1 MANILSGKKIKNDE
15 ILVSLDVISLFTNVP
30 IDMAIESIDNRWE
43 YICKFTSLPH
53 DDFIKAIRF
62 VLSST
67 YFVFNGTIYKQ
78 VFGTPMGSPLSPILA
93 DLAMQ
98 DLEEYVIKNIDI
110 SFSFYYRY
118 VDDIILTAP
127 AKDINRIV
135 KSFNDYHD
143 RLQFTVERERNRCL
157 NFLDLS
163 IIVSNNT
170 IYIDWYQKETF
181 SGRVLS
187 YFSNHPLCH
196 KIAIIYNLT
205 DRCLLLSHPQFY
217 NKNIML
223 VVRTLLSNGYPLNL
237 IFNKINQRI
246 KHLVSSGVIL
256 NRHNNS
262 EDKSNENALVEEEE
276 TTKKFVVVPY
286 INRISDMV
294 VSSIKKSNK
303 VNIGYRCLNK
313 LNRIIKTHKDKNLH
327 SQNSSVVYKIN
338 CNDCDASYVGQ
349 TKRQLKTRI
358 KEHKNNINGN
368 INRFSVISEHIIKEK
383 HDFNWDKVKILD
395 HETNYHKRIISEMLH
410 IKEQKNGINL
420 NKDTELLCD
429 SYFDILE
436 NLKDIDEKQTT

>member
-1 MANILSGKKIKNDE
+1 
-15 ILVSLDVISLFTNVP
+15 
-30 IDMAIESIDNRWE
+30 
-43 YICKFTSLPH
+43 
-53 DDFIKAIRF
+53 
-62 VLSST
+62 
-67 YFVFNGTIYKQ
+67 
-78 VFGTPMGSPLSPILA
+78 
-93 DLAMQ
+93 
-98 DLEEYVIKNIDI
+98 
-110 SFSFYYRY
+110 
-118 VDDIILTAP
+118 
-127 AKDINRIV
+127 
-135 KSFNDYHD
+135 
-143 RLQFTVERERNRCL
+143 
-157 NFLDLS
+157 
-163 IIVSNNT
+163 
-170 IYIDWYQKETF
+170 
-181 SGRVLS
+181 
-187 YFSNHPLCH
+187 
-196 KIAIIYNLT
+196 
-205 DRCLLLSHPQFY
+205 
-217 NKNIML
+217 
-223 VVRTLLSNGYPLNL
+223 LSNGYPLNL

-262 EDKSNENALVEEEE
+262 EDKSNENVLVEEEE
-276 TTKKFVVVPY
+276 TTKKFVVIPY

-313 LNRIIKTHKDKNLH
+313 LNMIIKTHKDKNLH